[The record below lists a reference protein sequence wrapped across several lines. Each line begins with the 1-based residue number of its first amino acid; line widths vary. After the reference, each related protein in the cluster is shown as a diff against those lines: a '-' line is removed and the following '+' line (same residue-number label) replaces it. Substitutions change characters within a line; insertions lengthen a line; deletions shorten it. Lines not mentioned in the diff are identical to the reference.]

1 MTRIATIA
9 RDAINSP
16 NMSES
21 DAAILECIA
30 MELAAMGVGTI
41 NCDGC
46 TVNGEEIDAICH
58 MSRNGMTLERIAA
71 LEERGTRAFNRV
83 SAVKMCSR
91 EAFTNALH
99 KKGIPQ
105 ARFCI
110 LKEKEQLEKLPYPA
124 WIKNGCG
131 WSVERN
137 DVCHAANAEEAAE
150 IFGEMQERG
159 ITSIMHFEHIE
170 GDIIKFYGAGESF
183 FRYCYPDPEKSKFGL
198 ENINGKPQ
206 HYPFDADRLKE
217 IAVLAAKTIGLEI
230 YGGDCIVTADG
241 EIFIIDLNDF
251 PSFSAIRAEAAKEI
265 AAYITR
271 TLKEESSR

>member
-1 MTRIATIA
+1 MTRIAIIA

-30 MELAAMGVGTI
+30 GELATMGVETIKGTTADE
-41 NCDGC
+41 N
-46 TVNGEEIDAICH
+46 IDAICH
-58 MSRNGMTLERIAA
+58 MSRNGMTLEKIAA
-71 LEERGTRAFNRV
+71 LEKKGTRAFNRA

-91 EAFTNALH
+91 EAFTYALH
-99 KKGIPQ
+99 GKGIPQ

-110 LKEKEQLEKLPYPA
+110 LKKKEELETLAYPA
-124 WIKNGCG
+124 WIKNGSG
-131 WSVERN
+131 WSIERN

-150 IFGEMQERG
+150 AFFAMRKRG
-159 ITSIMHFEHIE
+159 VSSIMYFEHIE
-170 GDIIKFYGAGESF
+170 GDIIKFYGVGGDY

-198 ENINGKPQ
+198 EKMNGTPR
-206 HYPFDADRLKE
+206 HYPFDAERLKE
-217 IAVLAAKTIGLEI
+217 IAVRAARTVGLDI

-251 PSFSAIRAEAAKEI
+251 PSFSAIRAEVAKEI

-271 TLKEESSR
+271 TVKEESST